1 LSFHGSCY
9 FGRFGRRKKRE
20 GENKIGS
27 TYCINNVLEGDAEL
41 VSAHSNQ
48 CTISLVI
55 LARVQNGNRVAGQ
68 KRVWVRVRD
77 CYMADNLDVDLVSA
91 DEVEG

>member
-1 LSFHGSCY
+1 VIHH
-9 FGRFGRRKKRE
+9 R
-20 GENKIGS
+20 
-27 TYCINNVLEGDAEL
+27 
-41 VSAHSNQ
+41 